1 MSQPADL
8 GKLWRGAV
16 AAATA
21 LMFDTCSY
29 SYKKCP
35 NLTAG
40 VCENAAVLPCICTL
54 TVPASFSRKCQHW
67 AGIAFG
73 FTFGGQSL

>member
-8 GKLWRGAV
+8 GRLWRGAF
-16 AAATA
+16 AA
-21 LMFDTCSY
+21 DTCSF

-40 VCENAAVLPCICTL
+40 VCENAAVLPCIRTL
-54 TVPASFSRKCQHW
+54 RVPASFSRRCQHW
-67 AGIAFG
+67 AGIALG
-73 FTFGGQSL
+73 FTYGGQSL